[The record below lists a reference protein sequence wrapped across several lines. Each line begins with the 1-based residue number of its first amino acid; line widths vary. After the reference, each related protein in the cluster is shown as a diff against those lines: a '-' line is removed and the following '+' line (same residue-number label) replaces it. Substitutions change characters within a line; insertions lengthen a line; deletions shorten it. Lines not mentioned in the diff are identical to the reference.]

1 MDPAS
6 TLLSIEDR
14 IREALVSVRPHLQA
28 DEGDVEF
35 VCFEAELGVVQ
46 LRFRGACTH
55 CAMLPMTMRAG
66 IERTL
71 RLAVPEVRRV
81 EAVK

>member
-1 MDPAS
+1 MES
-6 TLLSIEDR
+6 VEER
-14 IREALVSVRPHLQA
+14 IQAALVHVRPYLER
-28 DEGDVEF
+28 DEGNVEF
-35 VCFEAELGVVQ
+35 VCFEPELGVVQ
-46 LRFRGACTH
+46 LRFTAACTH

-81 EAVK
+81 EAVV